1 MPPQVGYMYKI
12 NPWNFI
18 VLRKINVANRVKLA
32 ENGLEEHDIVIIKLI
47 VAIILRNQHVQHAK
61 NVSVVI
67 LISLC
72 LHSP

>member
-1 MPPQVGYMYKI
+1 MAPQVGYRYKI

-18 VLRKINVANRVKLA
+18 VPRKINVANRVKLA
-32 ENGLEEHDIVIIKLI
+32 ENGLEEHDTVIIELI
-47 VAIILRNQHVQHAK
+47 VAIILTNQHVQHAK

-67 LISLC
+67 LVSLG